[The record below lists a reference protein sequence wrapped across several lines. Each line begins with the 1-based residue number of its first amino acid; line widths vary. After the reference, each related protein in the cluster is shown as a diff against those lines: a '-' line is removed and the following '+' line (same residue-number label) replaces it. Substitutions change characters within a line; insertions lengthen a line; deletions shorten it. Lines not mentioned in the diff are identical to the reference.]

1 LNHAKGISD
10 IRDRNSSMIRDMFK
24 KKSLGQH
31 FLRDPKILGKIV
43 AAGKLTLEDSVL
55 EIGPGEGGL
64 TMLLLAKVRKVV
76 AVEKDDRLIPILRER
91 FASEIA
97 SGRLELIHADIL
109 DFSPTNYSLLATNY
123 KVVANIP
130 YYITGAL
137 MRKFLQEGPEPC
149 MMVLLVQKE
158 VARRIVAQDGRE
170 SILSI
175 SVKAYG
181 TPRYVDTVKAGSF
194 SPPPNVDS
202 AIIAIEGIS
211 KEFFTHCGEK
221 KFFALLKKG
230 FAHPRKLL
238 ASNLGIETGVL
249 ETAGIAPNARAEVL
263 SPEAWKDLATKIL
276 DGR

>member
-1 LNHAKGISD
+1 MNHAKGISD

-109 DFSPTNYSLLATNY
+109 DFSPTNY

-130 YYITGAL
+130 YYIAGAL